1 MINPGKYNKL
11 IEIIAVEGT
20 FDKAGF
26 SEPSEKTIM
35 KAYASVKT
43 TRGYTLI
50 QNDSDFEKATTNF
63 TIRYP
68 LTLITRDMLIIYN
81 DKRYSIEYLNNVNE
95 NNVELEMQAKLIRK

>member
-11 IEIIAVEGT
+11 IEIIAVEKS

-26 SEPSEKTIM
+26 SELSEKTIL

>member
-11 IEIIAVEGT
+11 IEIIAVEES
-20 FDKAGF
+20 FDEAGF
-26 SEPSEKTIM
+26 SELSEKTIL

>member
-1 MINPGKYNKL
+1 MKNL
-11 IEIIAVEGT
+11 

-26 SEPSEKTIM
+26 SELSEKTIL
-35 KAYASVKT
+35 KAYASIKT